1 MYKNNNQQ
9 PIIPSVLDFPY
20 YNESF
25 NSGIMRWNQRDRNAG
40 AGSAAIDMAFI
51 IYEQY
56 TSFRMLGQTV

>member
-1 MYKNNNQQ
+1 MKKYYNQQ
-9 PIIPSVLDFPY
+9 PIIPPVLDFPY

-56 TSFRMLGQTV
+56 TSFRLLGQTV